1 MVSTSFK
8 PVVARFIEPIA
19 RLGYRVGITPDMVTL
34 FGAIGASVSALY
46 LLVNGELFWASIAVT
61 IFALSDLFDGAIA
74 RISDKGATQWG
85 AFLDSTCDRVTDAA
99 ILMGLALYLIEQDD
113 PLVPVVLGCIL
124 FGSLIPYIR
133 AKAESYKIS
142 CSVGVAERTERLII
156 VLVAIGFDGLGLPF
170 ILSIGIWLLL
180 ALSVITVVQR
190 IFVLRKGLLSR

>member
-19 RLGYRVGITPDMVTL
+19 RLCYRAGITPDMVTL

-46 LLVNGELFWASIAVT
+46 LLINGELFWASIAVT

-99 ILMGLALYLIEQDD
+99 ILMGLALYLIGQDD

-156 VLVAIGFDGLGLPF
+156 VLVAVGFDGLGLSF
-170 ILSIGIWLLL
+170 ILSIGLWLLL
-180 ALSVITVVQR
+180 ALSVITVAQR

>member
-19 RLGYRVGITPDMVTL
+19 GFGYKAGITPDMVTL
-34 FGAIGASVSALY
+34 FGAVGASISALY

-74 RISDKGATQWG
+74 RISEKGATQWG
-85 AFLDSTCDRVTDAA
+85 AFLDSTCDRITDAA

-113 PLVPVVLGCIL
+113 PLVPAVLGCIL

-133 AKAESYKIS
+133 AKAESYNIA

-156 VLVAIGFDGLGLPF
+156 VLVAIGFDGLGVPY
-170 ILSIGIWLLL
+170 ILSIGVWVLLI
-180 ALSVITVVQR
+180 LSIITVIQR
-190 IFVLRKGLLSR
+190 IFVLRKGLLA

>member
-19 RLGYRVGITPDMVTL
+19 RFGYKAGITPDMVTL
-34 FGAIGASVSALY
+34 FGAFGASFSALY

-74 RISDKGATQWG
+74 RISEKGATQWG
-85 AFLDSTCDRVTDAA
+85 AFLDSTCDRITDAA
-99 ILMGLALYLIEQDD
+99 ILMGLALYLIKQDD
-113 PLVPVVLGCIL
+113 PLVPAVLGCIV

-133 AKAESYKIS
+133 AKAESYNIA

-156 VLVAIGFDGLGLPF
+156 VLVVIGFDGLGVPY
-170 ILSIGIWLLL
+170 ILSIGVWVLLI
-180 ALSVITVVQR
+180 LSMITVIQR
-190 IFVLRKGLLSR
+190 VFVLRKGLLA

>member
-19 RLGYRVGITPDMVTL
+19 GFGYKAGITPDMVTL
-34 FGAIGASVSALY
+34 FGAVGASFSALY
-46 LLVNGELFWASIAVT
+46 LLVSGELFWASIAVT

-74 RISDKGATQWG
+74 RISEKGATQWG
-85 AFLDSTCDRVTDAA
+85 AFLDSTCDRITDAA

-113 PLVPVVLGCIL
+113 PLVPAVLGCIL

-133 AKAESYKIS
+133 AKAESYNIA

-156 VLVAIGFDGLGLPF
+156 VLVAIGFDGLGVPY
-170 ILSIGIWLLL
+170 ILSIGVWVLLI
-180 ALSVITVVQR
+180 LSMITVIQR
-190 IFVLRKGLLSR
+190 IFVLRKGLLA